1 MTHTPKMRYTGQA
14 ASVSSTLKH
23 KPSSSSRVD
32 TPSTLVVQL
41 SSHDLSGSYA
51 KDEKTLLNISGRSSP
66 QSSGLKRQAAVRPET
81 PRNMLVT
88 ESRSAGIRKMPLPS
102 QHSTTSS
109 FENYS
114 PKSRSGRIQ
123 GPVGYVPRQAGATK
137 SPAVPPANALNLD
150 MQGARQSKPLPA
162 IEPGKLSPPRAV
174 FTDVL
179 SASPSSMATTE
190 LPVYSSDEEWSKRVP
205 PTQPRRREGRTRTRT
220 RTPSF
225 GSRRQGVIGELHPDS
240 SSSESDTES
249 IGKSQGSVSSG
260 HSASTDNRT
269 SRYARLLVAI
279 GI

>member
-1 MTHTPKMRYTGQA
+1 MARTPQMRYTGQA

-23 KPSSSSRVD
+23 KPSSTGSRAD
-32 TPSTLVVQL
+32 TPSTLVAQL

-51 KDEKTLLNISGRSSP
+51 KDEKVLLNISGRSSP
-66 QSSGLKRQAAVRPET
+66 QSSGLNRQAAVRPET
-81 PRNMLVT
+81 PRNMLPM
-88 ESRSAGIRKMPLPS
+88 ESRGANIRKIALSS
-102 QHSTTSS
+102 QRSNS
-109 FENYS
+109 S
-114 PKSRSGRIQ
+114 PKSRSGRLN

-137 SPAVPPANALNLD
+137 SPAVTPANALNPD
-150 MQGARQSKPLPA
+150 TQGARQSKPLPA
-162 IEPGKLSPPRAV
+162 IEPGMLSPPHAV
-174 FTDVL
+174 FADVL

-205 PTQPRRREGRTRTRT
+205 PTEPRRPERQTRTRTRTRT